1 MVFHSPGTKV
11 GLTGDDWRASK
22 RLYRAART
30 DSVRTGRL
38 SPHGNAQNR
47 RSCGGCGKAAASCPG
62 GSAQF
67 LRQNAFAQISGLR
80 KPYSHKVVQLNYSM
94 CGRGLL
100 QKPRQFRVKTA
111 QTGEKRRLFLSL
123 RAKIVPLRMRGEK
136 KAEPPPDA
144 PRAHSL
150 RARKDQEKSDKEVE
164 KKVVK
169 IQGNLRNSCIK
180 HDA

>member
-1 MVFHSPGTKV
+1 MTIG
-11 GLTGDDWRASK
+11 GLQSDYTGPHE
-22 RLYRAART
+22 RT
-30 DSVRTGRL
+30 SVRTGRL

-47 RSCGGCGKAAASCPG
+47 RSSGGCGKAAASCPG

-144 PRAHSL
+144 SAHI
-150 RARKDQEKSDKEVE
+150 RCGQEKIRKS
-164 KKVVK
+164 
-169 IQGNLRNSCIK
+169 QIK
-180 HDA
+180 RWKRKL